1 MFNKLFKKRH
11 AETDEEMKARIL
23 SLCKDG
29 DYGLCPPAMDA
40 QVALNEL
47 KRYLLGDDWYVV
59 LPVNA
64 EQCNTEIVYEIERR
78 YKKYR
83 QVKEIE

>member
-11 AETDEEMKARIL
+11 SETDEEMKARIL

-29 DYGLCPPAMDA
+29 DYGLCPPPMDA

-47 KRYLLGDDWYVV
+47 GRYLLGDDWYVV

-83 QVKEIE
+83 